1 LSTGLMALGAK
12 PSGRAMPRVTST
24 HPALSI
30 EVFPP
35 KTPDGLA
42 QLCGAC
48 DRLAALQ
55 PEFVSV
61 TCRPGPD
68 ARHRT
73 YETVKA
79 IRARLNAAI
88 GVVPHITGVGS
99 TRRDI
104 RELLAAYGSLGIDHF
119 VVIRG
124 DRAPDSPPGDFA
136 YASELVAFIRAE
148 GPTRGRLHVAA
159 HPEVHPEASSA
170 AADLAAFQRKVRAG
184 ADSAITQYVYSA
196 DSYLYFVEDSR
207 RVGVTVPIVP
217 GILPITNYERLARF
231 SEAAGVEIPRW
242 LRTRLEDLAREPA
255 ALHAF
260 GLDVVGRLCGQLLDL
275 GAPGLHF
282 YTLNDPGPT
291 LAICERLRSVPEL
304 PGGP

>member
-1 LSTGLMALGAK
+1 
-12 PSGRAMPRVTST
+12 MPRVTST
-24 HPALSI
+24 HPALSV

-35 KTPDGLA
+35 KTPNGLS

-48 DRLAALQ
+48 DRLAVLQ

-61 TCRPGPD
+61 TCRPGPN

-79 IRARLNAAI
+79 IRARLDAAI

-99 TRRDI
+99 TRQDI
-104 RELLAAYGSLGIDHF
+104 RECLAAYGSLGIDQF

-148 GPTRGRLHVAA
+148 GHTHARLHVAA
-159 HPEVHPEASSA
+159 HPEVHPEAPSA
-170 AADLAAFQRKVRAG
+170 AADLAAFQGKVRAG
-184 ADSAITQYVYSA
+184 ADAAITQYLYGA
-196 DSYLYFVEDSR
+196 DPYLYFVEDSR
-207 RVGVTVPIVP
+207 RMGVTVPIVP
-217 GILPITNYERLARF
+217 GIMPITNYERLARF
-231 SEAAGVEIPRW
+231 SETAGVEIPRW
-242 LRTRLEDLAREPA
+242 LRKRLQDLTREPA
-255 ALHAF
+255 RLRAF
-260 GLDVVGRLCGQLLDL
+260 GLDVVGRLCAQLLEL

-291 LAICERLRSVPEL
+291 LAICERLQSA
-304 PGGP
+304 PGPPNGI